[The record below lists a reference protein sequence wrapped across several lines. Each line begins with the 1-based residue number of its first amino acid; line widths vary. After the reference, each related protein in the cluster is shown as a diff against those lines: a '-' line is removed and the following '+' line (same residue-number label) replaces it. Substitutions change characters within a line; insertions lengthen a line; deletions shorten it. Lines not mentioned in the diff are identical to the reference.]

1 MLQPF
6 GSPER
11 GAADVEFGSSFF
23 RRISIL
29 IGRASSVDSGGR
41 PNFSEG
47 NSTHRA
53 WIVTLALFAVLL
65 STPSFRIGSLGRQ
78 RRRDCRDCGPARR
91 GGDGPG
97 PWSPAFRSRQR
108 SARIRSHDQCEN
120 GNQCG
125 RSCCNRSTAG
135 IPAPHAFSKN
145 SKWAFTKSGLFVH
158 NAV

>member
-65 STPSFRIGSLGRQ
+65 STPLVPYRIARPGTTTALPRWWTRSPPGRW
-78 RRRDCRDCGPARR
+78 PATVGAGHPLPTTV
-91 GGDGPG
+91 GG
-97 PWSPAFRSRQR
+97 
-108 SARIRSHDQCEN
+108 
-120 GNQCG
+120 
-125 RSCCNRSTAG
+125 
-135 IPAPHAFSKN
+135 
-145 SKWAFTKSGLFVH
+145 
-158 NAV
+158 

>member
-65 STPSFRIGSLGRQ
+65 STPLVPYRIARPATTTGLSRFWTRAAGGRWHGPLVGG
-78 RRRDCRDCGPARR
+78 RRVAATVRQAP
-91 GGDGPG
+91 
-97 PWSPAFRSRQR
+97 RSR
-108 SARIRSHDQCEN
+108 S
-120 GNQCG
+120 
-125 RSCCNRSTAG
+125 
-135 IPAPHAFSKN
+135 
-145 SKWAFTKSGLFVH
+145 V
-158 NAV
+158 

>member
-53 WIVTLALFAVLL
+53 WVVTLALFAVLL
-65 STPSFRIGSLGRQ
+65 STPLVPYRIAR
-78 RRRDCRDCGPARR
+78 PATTTGLSRLCTRSPR
-91 GGDGPG
+91 GMWPG
-97 PWSPAFRSRQR
+97 PVVAGRRLPSTVRQNTR
-108 SARIRSHDQCEN
+108 VR
-120 GNQCG
+120 
-125 RSCCNRSTAG
+125 
-135 IPAPHAFSKN
+135 
-145 SKWAFTKSGLFVH
+145 FVFERRL
-158 NAV
+158 VL

>member
-53 WIVTLALFAVLL
+53 WLVTLALFAVLL
-65 STPSFRIGSLGRQ
+65 STLLVPYRIPRPATTPGLSRLLTRAPRGRWP
-78 RRRDCRDCGPARR
+78 GPGVAGLPAPTTAGERR
-91 GGDGPG
+91 G
-97 PWSPAFRSRQR
+97 
-108 SARIRSHDQCEN
+108 
-120 GNQCG
+120 
-125 RSCCNRSTAG
+125 
-135 IPAPHAFSKN
+135 
-145 SKWAFTKSGLFVH
+145 
-158 NAV
+158 